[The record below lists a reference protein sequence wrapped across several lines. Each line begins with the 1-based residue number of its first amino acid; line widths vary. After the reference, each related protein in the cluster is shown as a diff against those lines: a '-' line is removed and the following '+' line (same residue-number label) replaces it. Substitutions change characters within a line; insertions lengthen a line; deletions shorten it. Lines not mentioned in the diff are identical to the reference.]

1 MGTNPALVKA
11 QLNAGLAK
19 AKLLEEELEQVEV
32 VVTHDELQLT
42 FKGTGEP
49 TKAMLFGTDSAP
61 LLAALKEGYS
71 RCNTLRQE
79 AAKKIA
85 S

>member
-1 MGTNPALVKA
+1 MAINPALLKA
-11 QLNAGLAK
+11 QLNAGIAK
-19 AKLLEEELEQVEV
+19 AKLLETELEQVEV

-49 TKAMLFGTDSAP
+49 VKAMLFGTDAIA
-61 LLAALKEGYS
+61 LLAALKEGYEK
-71 RCNTLRQE
+71 CNVLRNE
-79 AAKKIA
+79 AAKKIT